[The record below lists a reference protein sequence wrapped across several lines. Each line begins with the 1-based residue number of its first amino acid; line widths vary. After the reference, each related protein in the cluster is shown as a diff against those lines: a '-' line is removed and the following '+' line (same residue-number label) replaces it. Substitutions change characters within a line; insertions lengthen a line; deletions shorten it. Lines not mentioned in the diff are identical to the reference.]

1 MVRVYGAEEE
11 CESTSTLHYLA
22 MEPCV
27 ETDAADGT
35 VSSRTLSSLVRS
47 GAAST
52 RGAKFALLRQVTRG
66 LRYLHGNRDLARYG
80 LTHRDLKPDNVL
92 VKRLQNGEDVAKLA
106 GKSARPSSCTR
117 FSSSSAAAATLL
129 TIHAC
134 ARNFL

>member
-11 CESTSTLHYLA
+11 QHDAVTTAHYLA

-27 ETDAADGT
+27 ETGPDGA

-52 RGAKFALLRQVTRG
+52 RGAKLELLRQTTRG

-106 GKSARPSSCTR
+106 GKSARALAHASPPPPPPPS
-117 FSSSSAAAATLL
+117 
-129 TIHAC
+129 
-134 ARNFL
+134 